1 MTPVLEIEGLSGGYR
16 GADVLE
22 DVNLKVETGGF
33 LGLIGPNGSGKTTLL
48 RFCTRV
54 LAPRKGA
61 VRFHGRDIRGIS
73 LKELCRE
80 TAFVS
85 RDLPG
90 GFSFTVMEMVLMGRI
105 PHLARLQRE
114 SRRDIAIAEK
124 ALELTGT
131 LEFRDK
137 YIDELS
143 AGERQRVMIAM
154 ALAQEPR
161 LLFLDEPTSH
171 LDIGH
176 QVQIMD
182 LLKRLNR
189 VNGLSVVM
197 VMHDL
202 NLAGAYCEH
211 LALMDNG
218 RIFKEGTPQEVL
230 TYRNIEAVYKTIV
243 LVDAGAVAG
252 KPHIILVPGEK

>member
-1 MTPVLEIEGLSGGYR
+1 M
-16 GADVLE
+16 
-22 DVNLKVETGGF
+22 
-33 LGLIGPNGSGKTTLL
+33 
-48 RFCTRV
+48 
-54 LAPRKGA
+54 
-61 VRFHGRDIRGIS
+61 
-73 LKELCRE
+73 
-80 TAFVS
+80 
-85 RDLPG
+85 
-90 GFSFTVMEMVLMGRI
+90 
-105 PHLARLQRE
+105 
-114 SRRDIAIAEK
+114 
-124 ALELTGT
+124 
-131 LEFRDK
+131 
-137 YIDELS
+137 
-143 AGERQRVMIAM
+143 MIAM

-189 VNGLSVVM
+189 ANGLSVVM

-202 NLAGAYCEH
+202 NLAGAYCER